1 MGKARTRRLQRNR
14 EARRRRANRMRILG
28 ITGLVVVGG
37 TVLVGAI
44 TIDSVAANLRE
55 KQASVKEIRLGQNTR
70 IYDRDGKLLGTIA
83 GTTNR
88 TQVRSERIP
97 QILKDATVAIEDKRF
112 YDHDGVDYYRLAG
125 SAVRNVGGG
134 RQGGSTIT
142 MQLARNLLP
151 GGANA
156 SRTVERKLEEAYL
169 ALQYE
174 KKFTKDEILT
184 KYLNGVFYGNNA
196 VGVQAASLT
205 YFDRDV
211 AKLTLPQAALLAGLP
226 QAPSAYSPFG
236 NQEAARTRRNLVLE
250 QMAEQGY
257 ISRDEAERAKKA
269 GLQLKRG
276 DTYKAPKREGY
287 FFEYVRQRL
296 IDSFGEREV
305 EKGGFRVNST
315 VDPQLQTD
323 AKNAISEN
331 LGLSD
336 DPEAAIVMID
346 SQKGYIRAMQSSQEY
361 AANKQFNYATQAKR
375 QPGST
380 FKTFVLT
387 RFVEEGYN
395 PYTTSYVSKP
405 LKFTDPVW
413 GPINVATYSDTY
425 GGRMSVSS
433 ATLRS
438 DNSVYTQMTLDV
450 DPRKVVDTAYSMGI
464 PRARDLPR
472 VPSVGLGSGE
482 VTPLDMAT
490 AYSALSN
497 GGYRIQPQGVQSII
511 LPTGQRRPIKITRR
525 RAFSDGVAYEVTKIL
540 RANVSGGTGTAAN
553 IASYVAG
560 KTGTT
565 DNYVD
570 AWFVG
575 YTPCYTTAVWVGYPN
590 DTGVKRSMYS
600 VHGITV
606 AGGTFP
612 ARIWATFMR
621 KVLENPRYKCD
632 LADFPLPKEPVSWQP
647 FSSEFTR
654 APDPVTSVASE
665 PDTTTEGTTTKAAP
679 PPEPQE
685 PIQPSQPPEPTPS
698 PVPTPTP
705 EPVPTPEPTPVPEPT
720 PTPPPAPTTP
730 ATTTP

>member
-1 MGKARTRRLQRNR
+1 MRARTRRLQRHR
-14 EARRRRANRMRILG
+14 DQRRRRANRLRILG
-28 ITGLVVVGG
+28 VTGLVVVGG
-37 TVLVGAI
+37 SVLVGAI
-44 TIDSVAANLRE
+44 AIDSVAANLRE
-55 KQASVKEIRLGQNTR
+55 KQKSVQEIRLGQNTR
-70 IYDRDGKLLGTIA
+70 IYDRDGRILGTIA

-97 QILKDATVAIEDKRF
+97 KILKDATIAIEDKRF

-196 VGVQAASLT
+196 LGVQAASLT
-205 YFDRDV
+205 YFDKDV
-211 AKLTLPQAALLAGLP
+211 SKLTLPQAALLAGLP

-236 NQEAARTRRNLVLE
+236 NQEAARNRRNLVLD

-257 ISRDEAERAKKA
+257 ISPERAARAKLA

-276 DTYKAPKREGY
+276 DTYKAPQREGY

-296 IDSFGEREV
+296 IASFGEREV
-305 EKGGFRVNST
+305 EKGGFRVNT
-315 VDPQLQTD
+315 TIDPQLQTD
-323 AKNAISEN
+323 AKNAIEEN

-336 DPEAAIVMID
+336 DPEAAIVMMD
-346 SQKGYIRAMQSSQEY
+346 SRKGYIRAMQSSQDY
-361 AANKQFNYATQAKR
+361 SANRQFNYATQAKR

-387 RFVEEGYN
+387 RFIQEGYN
-395 PYTTSYVSKP
+395 PYTTSYVSKA
-405 LKFTDPVW
+405 LNFTDPRW
-413 GPINVATYSDTY
+413 GKIDVATYSNSY
-425 GGRMSVSS
+425 SGRTSVAS
-433 ATLRS
+433 ATLKS
-438 DNSVYTQMTLDV
+438 DNSIYTQMTLDL
-450 DPRKVVDTAYSMGI
+450 DPNKVVDTAYAMGV
-464 PRARDLPR
+464 PRARNLPR
-472 VPSVGLGSGE
+472 VPSIGLGSGE

-490 AYSALSN
+490 AYSPLSN
-497 GGYRIQPQGVQSII
+497 GGYQVRPLGVQSII
-511 LPTGQRRPIKITRR
+511 LPTGQRRPTKINRR
-525 RAFSDGVAYEVTKIL
+525 RVFSDGVAYEVTKIL
-540 RANVSGGTGTAAN
+540 RANVAGGTGTRAN
-553 IASYVAG
+553 IAAYVAG

-565 DNYVD
+565 DDYVD
-570 AWFVG
+570 AWFVA

-590 DTGVKRSMYS
+590 DTGDKRKMFS
-600 VHGITV
+600 VHGIAV
-606 AGGTFP
+606 SGGSFP
-612 ARIWATFMR
+612 AAIWASFMK
-621 KVLENPRYKCD
+621 KVLDNPRYKCD
-632 LADFPLPKEPVSWQP
+632 LADFPLPSDPVDWQS

-665 PDTTTEGTTTKAAP
+665 PETTEGTTTKAAP
-679 PPEPQE
+679 APEPE
-685 PIQPSQPPEPTPS
+685 IPLEPSQPPAPEPTPI
-698 PVPTPTP
+698 P
-705 EPVPTPEPTPVPEPT
+705 EPTPTPEPTPVPEPT
-720 PTPPPAPTTP
+720 PAPEPTPPPVTTP
-730 ATTTP
+730 PPPPTTTP